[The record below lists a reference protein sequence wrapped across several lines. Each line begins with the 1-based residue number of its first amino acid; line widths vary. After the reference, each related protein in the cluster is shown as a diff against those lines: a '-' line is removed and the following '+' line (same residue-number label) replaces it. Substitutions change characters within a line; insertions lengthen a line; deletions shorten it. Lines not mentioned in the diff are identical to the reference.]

1 VSCYFRHMDDVFV
14 EAGIMVTR
22 ENKKQL
28 DQLLHE
34 LADVEYKNCS
44 PAWKRIKELRA
55 DEALRRELVRD
66 LKARWKG

>member
-1 VSCYFRHMDDVFV
+1 VSCYFRHMDGIFK
-14 EAGIMVTR
+14 EAGIRVTK
-22 ENKKQL
+22 ENKQQM
-28 DQLLHE
+28 DRLLHE

-55 DEALRRELVRD
+55 DEALQRKLVRD